1 MRVKYKRDVKSFLD
15 NELLLAKK
23 EDIDCILLSPEELQ
37 WLKEQASPED
47 LTIVERGLEWG
58 FDSIHYFPDII
69 HYKGIRIEVERC

>member
-1 MRVKYKRDVKSFLD
+1 MKVIRKRDIEYLLDKEISFS
-15 NELLLAKK
+15 KG
-23 EDIDCILLSPEELQ
+23 DIDYFILTSDELQ

-58 FDSIHYFPDII
+58 FDFIHYFPDII